1 MPGHR
6 SYEQKG
12 QTLLHFSGRR
22 KACAQCM
29 KDLAKF
35 VDGGGCGIFKN
46 PVQGLGVTVS
56 CAFMRGVS
64 VLDINQ
70 WLL

>member
-1 MPGHR
+1 MNKKVKLFCTFLGGEKHA
-6 SYEQKG
+6 
-12 QTLLHFSGRR
+12 L
-22 KACAQCM
+22 QCM

-35 VDGGGCGIFKN
+35 VDGEGCGIVQN
-46 PVQGLGVTVS
+46 PVQGLGATVS
-56 CAFMRGVS
+56 NAFMRGAS

>member
-1 MPGHR
+1 
-6 SYEQKG
+6 
-12 QTLLHFSGRR
+12 
-22 KACAQCM
+22 M

-56 CAFMRGVS
+56 CAFMRGAS